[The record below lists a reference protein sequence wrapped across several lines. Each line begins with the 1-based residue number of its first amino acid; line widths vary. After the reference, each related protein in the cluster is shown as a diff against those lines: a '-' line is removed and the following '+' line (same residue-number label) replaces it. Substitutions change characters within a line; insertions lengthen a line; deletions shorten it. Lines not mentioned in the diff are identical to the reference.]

1 MKKYLALIT
10 LFATKLTS
18 LTVFADGEGKENTGI
33 LGGKDITQDKLRNGE
48 IHLNDI
54 PHILKYA
61 IDFLLGFAGTVSV
74 LFIIIGAYQILF
86 GSISQEKT
94 KGRDTIIMALAG
106 FALASLSRFLLN
118 YILSNYI

>member
-18 LTVFADGEGKENTGI
+18 LTVFADGEWKENTWI
-33 LGGKDITQDKLRNGE
+33 LWWKDITQDKLRNWE

-61 IDFLLGFAGTVSV
+61 IDFLLGFAWTVSV
-74 LFIIIGAYQILF
+74 LFIIIWAYQILF

-94 KGRDTIIMALAG
+94 KWRDTIIMALAW